1 MVGVNTFSG
10 VDYTGSLFVDT
21 QEDEDRDYVGFVFSY
36 QVCNYII
43 IFISDQIYLIY
54 IIFEKILL
62 FSLNVLH
69 YVSEQQ
75 TFLHRDVE
83 GI

>member
-43 IFISDQIYLIY
+43 ILSFQISFIL
-54 IIFEKILL
+54 FLKNNLILL
-62 FSLNVLH
+62 AQRSTLLFRA
-69 YVSEQQ
+69 
-75 TFLHRDVE
+75 TDVFTP
-83 GI
+83 